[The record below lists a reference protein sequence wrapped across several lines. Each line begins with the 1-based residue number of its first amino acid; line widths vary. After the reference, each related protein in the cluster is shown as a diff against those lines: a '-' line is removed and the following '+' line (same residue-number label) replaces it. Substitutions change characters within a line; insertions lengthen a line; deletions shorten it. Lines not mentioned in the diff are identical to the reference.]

1 MDSLLHDIEGM
12 LRRNRAVSLK
22 PCAAYKVEKTVRV
35 RNGIKRTVYSAK
47 PVGYSATAVVE
58 ETKPVEPAKKT
69 KEDYLAEFAAIEAMV
84 WNPNCSEKQVMDRWY
99 ALSNVFEY
107 DENHLKHLSDD
118 DALAVL
124 DEYAMTQITIEK
136 GFDTIL

>member
-22 PCAAYKVEKTVRV
+22 PCAAYKVEKTMRV
-35 RNGIKRTVYSAK
+35 RNGITRTVYSAK
-47 PVGYSATAVVE
+47 
-58 ETKPVEPAKKT
+58 KVEPVVAVEPVKKT

-84 WNPNCSEKQVMDRWY
+84 WNPNCSEKQVLDRWY
-99 ALSNVFEY
+99 ALHNVFEY

-124 DEYAMTQITIEK
+124 EEYAMTQITIEK

>member
-12 LRRNRAVSLK
+12 LRRNRTVSLK

-35 RNGIKRTVYSAK
+35 RDGIKRTVYSAK
-47 PVGYSATAVVE
+47 T
-58 ETKPVEPAKKT
+58 VEPVVVALEPVKKT
-69 KEDYLAEFAAIEAMV
+69 KEDYLAEFAVIEAMV
-84 WNPNCSEKQVMDRWY
+84 WNPNCSEKQVLDRWY

-107 DENHLKHLSDD
+107 DDNHLKHLSDD